1 MCLRLPTVQGHS
13 EIQYSYFIER
23 NISGR
28 KKPNSFI
35 ISSLP
40 RCFWEFGGTP
50 IHLMVSGTL
59 ERCSLHPI
67 FSVHGRW
74 GIAGYAYVDIE
85 NYVGGGIILWEGN
98 VLDNEHRCIF
108 YYTLLRRN
116 TMGRSWGSLL
126 CPSSMPIAS
135 HCTTLSGSVHN
146 SLKHPSISAI
156 LTTHPPF
163 SMFGS
168 GSVEMT
174 GVEQHS
180 KGQNQQPDQLY
191 VKKMGCAAWCKWAW
205 FSDNLATHYYS
216 KTAHRK
222 VAFYCG
228 QPKHTYP
235 VIRLS
240 NQHLDMP
247 YLWNGWIISAKGN
260 VPDTVQAH
268 LCIIF
273 ERKTN
278 RKKV

>member
-1 MCLRLPTVQGHS
+1 MFLRVWRHTHPLNGVRHFGKVFSSPDFLCAWKMGDSGLCLCRHWELCWWWDYMMGRQCSGQWTQMHFLLH
-13 EIQYSYFIER
+13 FI
-23 NISGR
+23 
-28 KKPNSFI
+28 
-35 ISSLP
+35 
-40 RCFWEFGGTP
+40 
-50 IHLMVSGTL
+50 
-59 ERCSLHPI
+59 
-67 FSVHGRW
+67 
-74 GIAGYAYVDIE
+74 AQ
-85 NYVGGGIILWEGN
+85 
-98 VLDNEHRCIF
+98 
-108 YYTLLRRN
+108 
-116 TMGRSWGSLL
+116 RSWGSLL

-235 VIRLS
+235 IIRLS

-247 YLWNGWIISAKGN
+247 YLWNGWIISAKEN

-273 ERKTN
+273 ERKIN